1 MTMLRNAGTRTAL
14 FALLTAFGS
23 SLAVAETHTPNV
35 VVTIKPI
42 YALVSEV
49 MDGVG
54 TPTLLVGGSASP
66 HTFTLRPSTARAIN
80 DADVFIRVSDGL
92 EPFTRKIAEALP
104 PGVKMLTL
112 ADAPGLTLLDQRH
125 GGTFEPHVHGHE
137 GAEAHADHG
146 AHGDHDDDDHD
157 EEGKDGHI
165 WLDPQNAKAIVAIVT
180 KTLASRYPE
189 YAAKFAS
196 NAAALDKRLDGLD
209 HELSAELSG
218 ARNKPFIVFHDATQ
232 YFETHFGLNAAGSI
246 TVSPDVPPSGRRL
259 TQVRQKIESLG
270 AVCVF
275 SEPEF
280 QPRLVQAVTEGTK
293 ARSGTLDAEGVMLK
307 PDPDLYFTLMR
318 GLAHNLTSCLNAES

>member
-1 MTMLRNAGTRTAL
+1 MLRNAGTRTAFFVL
-14 FALLTAFGS
+14 LATVSGSLTA
-23 SLAVAETHTPNV
+23 AAATQTPNV

-42 YALVSEV
+42 HALVSEV
-49 MDGVG
+49 MNGVG
-54 TPTLLVGGSASP
+54 TPTLLVDGSASP

-80 DADVFIRVSDGL
+80 DADVFIRVSDAL

-104 PGVKMLTL
+104 ANVKILTL

-125 GGTFEPHVHGHE
+125 GGTFEPHVHGHN
-137 GAEAHADHG
+137 GAEAHADH
-146 AHGDHDDDDHD
+146 ATHAEDDGDHD

-165 WLDPQNAKAIVAIVT
+165 WLDPQNAKAIVAAVT

-189 YAAKFAS
+189 YAAKFTS

-209 HELSAELSG
+209 HELSAELS
-218 ARNKPFIVFHDATQ
+218 RVHNKPFIVFHDATQ
-232 YFETHFGLNAAGSI
+232 YFESHFGLSAAGSI

-293 ARSGTLDAEGVMLK
+293 ARSGTLDAEGLMLK
-307 PDPDLYFTLMR
+307 PGSDLYFTLMR
-318 GLAHNLTSCLNAES
+318 GLARNLTNCLNPQG

>member
-14 FALLTAFGS
+14 FALLTAFSG
-23 SLAVAETHTPNV
+23 SLAAAETQAPNV

-49 MDGVG
+49 MAGVG
-54 TPTLLVGGSASP
+54 TPMLLVGGSASP

-80 DADVFIRVSDGL
+80 DADVFIRVSDAL

-137 GAEAHADHG
+137 GAEAHEHHG

-189 YAAKFAS
+189 YATKFAS

-232 YFETHFGLNAAGSI
+232 YFEMHFGLSAAGSI